1 MNWNRTIAN
10 FRQMLMYSCKSAR
23 CKLTKAWLTKA
34 AREHD
39 PRAATTGPRSG
50 SVLHFYGDPNDEV
63 WNAQVRFYRLLAVRF
78 RLESSWAILP
88 VSVDTTPIYAAG
100 LGGMHDSKKD
110 SPTIGRV

>member
-1 MNWNRTIAN
+1 
-10 FRQMLMYSCKSAR
+10 MLMYSCKSAR

-34 AREHD
+34 DREHD
-39 PRAATTGPRSG
+39 RL